1 MPTSSSPP
9 LPQEKNAHLAQE
21 LDAQRAQRMLEDL
34 EKEMSAHG
42 VTETL
47 APLGTE
53 PRPHATG
60 ERVNL
65 ANPAQSRPIP
75 PRLPSSPIC
84 TISPN
89 LAPNLPPSI
98 LGHAEPTPDR
108 QQSWDAA
115 RAGWCSAIK
124 RAHDVMNDISDRARD
139 SQKQT
144 HGRIM
149 SASGSIVYDGMVV
162 RHSIVMYSSMQ
173 WYGKVW
179 YAIVGMV

>member
-60 ERVNL
+60 ERVNI
-65 ANPAQSRPIP
+65 ATPAQSRPDSHLLLSAQSYRTSP
-75 PRLPSSPIC
+75 P
-84 TISPN
+84 ISRP
-89 LAPNLPPSI
+89 
-98 LGHAEPTPDR
+98 
-108 QQSWDAA
+108 QF
-115 RAGWCSAIK
+115 
-124 RAHDVMNDISDRARD
+124 
-139 SQKQT
+139 
-144 HGRIM
+144 
-149 SASGSIVYDGMVV
+149 
-162 RHSIVMYSSMQ
+162 
-173 WYGKVW
+173 
-179 YAIVGMV
+179 

>member
-75 PRLPSSPIC
+75 PNPAQTPIFSYLHNLTEPRPQSPALN
-84 TISPN
+84 S
-89 LAPNLPPSI
+89 
-98 LGHAEPTPDR
+98 
-108 QQSWDAA
+108 
-115 RAGWCSAIK
+115 
-124 RAHDVMNDISDRARD
+124 RAR
-139 SQKQT
+139 
-144 HGRIM
+144 R
-149 SASGSIVYDGMVV
+149 AN
-162 RHSIVMYSSMQ
+162 
-173 WYGKVW
+173 
-179 YAIVGMV
+179 A

>member
-1 MPTSSSPP
+1 MRT
-9 LPQEKNAHLAQE
+9 
-21 LDAQRAQRMLEDL
+21 
-34 EKEMSAHG
+34 SAHG
-42 VTETL
+42 EPETL

-53 PRPHATG
+53 PQPHASG
-60 ERVNL
+60 ERANL
-65 ANPAQSRPIP
+65 ANPTQSRPIP
-75 PRLPSSPIC
+75 PNPP
-84 TISPN
+84 PN
-89 LAPNLPPSI
+89 PPLNLPPSD

-149 SASGSIVYDGMVV
+149 SASGSILCDGMVL
-162 RHSIVMYSSMQ
+162 
-173 WYGKVW
+173 
-179 YAIVGMV
+179 